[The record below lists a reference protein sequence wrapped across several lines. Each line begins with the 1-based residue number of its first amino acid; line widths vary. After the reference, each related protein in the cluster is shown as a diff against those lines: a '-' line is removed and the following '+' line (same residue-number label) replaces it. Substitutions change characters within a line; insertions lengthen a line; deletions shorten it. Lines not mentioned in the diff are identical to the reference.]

1 MEKCRLCGRKLKNRN
16 QHYGSGCILK
26 CYSILEI
33 DVDDVKNKEKFMN
46 RQVYLMNKKF
56 ILNAKAKIELT
67 DRVLA
72 LKLLNKIDINYY
84 DKYRKQVQENID
96 NINVYSKYSL
106 NSIQLKDVFTI
117 YKYYNKF
124 IDILKNNYKEIIF
137 SNVTQNIVWDAL
149 NFGLSKYYNNK
160 KYLEGITQQ
169 LQYVF
174 WKGAVVLLQTI
185 GFSVSAELLN
195 HAISEKPSNLMID
208 NGFIIES
215 IKNDETFRK
224 KIKNILI
231 KNKEKNQISITEII
245 SFNSGDLQ
253 ASIHNAT
260 IHVEGIKQNNN
271 WYLKIEIID
280 EYDFTDLKELQEYI
294 DSKIKGFIL
303 STANNAAILSTSCG
317 VLNTYSLK
325 IKFDYEVGE

>member
-106 NSIQLKDVFTI
+106 NSIQLK
-117 YKYYNKF
+117 
-124 IDILKNNYKEIIF
+124 
-137 SNVTQNIVWDAL
+137 W
-149 NFGLSKYYNNK
+149 
-160 KYLEGITQQ
+160 
-169 LQYVF
+169 
-174 WKGAVVLLQTI
+174 
-185 GFSVSAELLN
+185 
-195 HAISEKPSNLMID
+195 
-208 NGFIIES
+208 
-215 IKNDETFRK
+215 
-224 KIKNILI
+224 
-231 KNKEKNQISITEII
+231 
-245 SFNSGDLQ
+245 
-253 ASIHNAT
+253 
-260 IHVEGIKQNNN
+260 
-271 WYLKIEIID
+271 
-280 EYDFTDLKELQEYI
+280 
-294 DSKIKGFIL
+294 
-303 STANNAAILSTSCG
+303 
-317 VLNTYSLK
+317 
-325 IKFDYEVGE
+325 